1 MGNLNFVTNFYL
13 YIWLFQSL
21 TVIITVAFFLTQTSI
36 TRFLFN
42 LHESVKK
49 QILLGVFFGLISVSG
64 TLLGIR
70 THDAIAN
77 IRDIGAISAG
87 LFGGPVVGLIA
98 GLIGGV
104 HRASLG
110 GFTANSCA
118 LATILNGI
126 FAGLLYRLK
135 RREVFSPL
143 YGFLFAIVA
152 ESFHLLLVLLIS
164 PPFDKALALIKE
176 VAGPM
181 ITANAVGVGLFLL
194 VIQVSLREREI
205 VSAITAEKVLTIAQN
220 TMPILSKGLNR
231 ETADITAKMIL
242 ENTNLDAVGITD
254 TEKILAFRGLGED
267 HHKPMLPFRTTAT
280 AYAIKTGNIVFLSN
294 RKEIGCSEKKCLLG
308 SGIVVPLKN
317 SEGEV
322 FGTLKLYRKEE
333 KALTFFD
340 EEMAKGLANILS
352 LQVELNRLETEKSMK
367 TLFQLKALQ
376 ASINPH
382 FLFNTLNTI
391 SYVVRIDPNK
401 GRELINKLAFI
412 LRSIIESEDSL
423 STLSSEIELV
433 KSYLEIEKE
442 RFKDRLTYEFNI
454 DSNLLNLSIPSLIL
468 QPIVENAVKHGFSLA
483 KRSIDIKI
491 SCYRRG
497 NYAYITVEDNGKGIS
512 NNVLNGILERK
523 SDSIGLGNVFERIK
537 NLYGNKGIFK
547 IKSKVNVGTK
557 VIIGIPMEGV
567 SKWILEQLSLTM
579 RNLQEKR

>member
-49 QILLGVFFGLISVSG
+49 QILLGIFFGLISVLG

-77 IRDIGAISAG
+77 IRDIGAISGG
-87 LFGGPVVGLIA
+87 LFGGPIVGFIA
-98 GLIGGV
+98 GLIGGG

-110 GFTANSCA
+110 GFTGNSCA

-126 FAGLLYRLK
+126 FAGLLFK
-135 RREVFSPL
+135 FKKREVFSPL

-164 PPFDKALALIKE
+164 PPFDKALTLIKA

-181 ITANAVGVGLFLL
+181 ITSNAVGVGLFLL

-231 ETADITAKMIL
+231 ETADITARMIL
-242 ENTNLDAVGITD
+242 ANTNLDAVGITD

-267 HHKPMLPFRTTAT
+267 HHKPLLPFRTTAT

-294 RKEIGCSEKKCLLG
+294 RMEIGCSEKKCPLG

-352 LQVELNRLETEKSMK
+352 LQVELNRLETEKRMK

-376 ASINPH
+376 ARINPH

-391 SYVVRIDPNK
+391 SYVVRIDPSK

-412 LRSIIESEDSL
+412 LRSIIEKEDSL

-454 DSNLLNLSIPSLIL
+454 DNNLLSLSVPSLVL
-468 QPIVENAVKHGFSLA
+468 QPIVENAVKHGFSLT

-491 SCYRRG
+491 IAYRRG
-497 NYAYITVEDNGKGIS
+497 NYGYITIEDNGKGIS
-512 NNVLNGILERK
+512 NDVLNGILERR
-523 SDSIGLGNVFERIK
+523 SESIGLGNVFERIK

-547 IKSKVNVGTK
+547 IKSNVNAGTK

>member
-49 QILLGVFFGLISVSG
+49 QILLGIFFGLISVLG

-77 IRDIGAISAG
+77 IRDIGAISGG
-87 LFGGPVVGLIA
+87 LYGGPIVGLIA
-98 GLIGGV
+98 GLIGGI

-126 FAGLLYRLK
+126 FAGLLYKLK

-152 ESFHLLLVLLIS
+152 EFFHLLLVLLIS

-194 VIQVSLREREI
+194 VIQVSLKEREF

-267 HHKPMLPFRTTAT
+267 HHKPMLPFKTTAT

-294 RKEIGCSEKKCLLG
+294 RKEIGCSEKKCPLG

-352 LQVELNRLETEKSMK
+352 LQVELNRLETEKRMK
-367 TLFQLKALQ
+367 TIFQLKALQ
-376 ASINPH
+376 ARINPH

-454 DSNLLNLSIPSLIL
+454 DNNLLSLSVPSLIL
-468 QPIVENAVKHGFSLA
+468 QPIVENAVKHGFSLT

-497 NYAYITVEDNGKGIS
+497 NYAYIIVEDNGKGIS
-512 NNVLNGILERK
+512 SDILNGILERK

-537 NLYGNKGIFK
+537 NLYGNKGVFK
-547 IKSKVNVGTK
+547 IKSKVNAGTK